1 MDKRRKDKVENEED
15 IYINDEYNETTL
27 LAEEDYNETTLL
39 TEDYNET
46 TLLIDDDYNETT
58 LLTDD
63 DYSETTL
70 LEEDYNETTLLSE
83 DDFQGTTLLSEN
95 EDIPK
100 TANQAFLSNIISQEK
115 VKITKTPFTIGSANV
130 GVDFYVSNPAVSRK
144 HSKIIFNKNEYF
156 IIDNNSTNHTII
168 DGTVI
173 EPNKAV
179 KLYNGALIELADEL
193 FEFNIIKN

>member
-1 MDKRRKDKVENEED
+1 MDKRRKDKVENDED

-27 LAEEDYNETTLL
+27 LAQEDYNETTLL
-39 TEDYNET
+39 TED
-46 TLLIDDDYNETT
+46 DNETT

-100 TANQAFLSNIISQEK
+100 TADQAFLSNIISREK
-115 VKITKTPFTIGSANV
+115 VKISKTPFTIGSANV